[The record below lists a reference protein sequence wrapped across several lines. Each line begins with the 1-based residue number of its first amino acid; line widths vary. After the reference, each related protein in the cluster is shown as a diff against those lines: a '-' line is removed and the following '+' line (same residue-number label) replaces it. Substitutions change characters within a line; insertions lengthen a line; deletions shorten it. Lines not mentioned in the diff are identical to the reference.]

1 MSQSSPV
8 SGTTKTPLLSSGTY
22 NVLKHVA
29 SIGLPLLN
37 ALFLALAPVW
47 HWPDVTQISLTIAAI
62 NTILGGTLGY
72 STATYNASEAK
83 YAGVIEVA
91 ESEAKKVFSLNL
103 NQVPEELEKMAEATF
118 KIVSMTGPSATTSPQ
133 SNGQAASGGTTAHG
147 ASI

>member
-22 NVLKHVA
+22 NILKHVA

-47 HWPDVTQISLTIAAI
+47 HWPDVTQVSLTIAAI

-91 ESEAKKVFSLNL
+91 ETDAKKVFSLNL

-118 KIVSMTGPSATTSPQ
+118 KVVSLTGPSTTTSPPPV
-133 SNGQAASGGTTAHG
+133 GGTTAHG
-147 ASI
+147 ASV